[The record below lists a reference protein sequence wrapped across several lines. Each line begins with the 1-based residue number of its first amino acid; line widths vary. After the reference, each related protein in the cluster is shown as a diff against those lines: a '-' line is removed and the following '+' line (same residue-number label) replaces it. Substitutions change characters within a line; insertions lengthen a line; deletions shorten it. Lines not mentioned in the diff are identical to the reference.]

1 MLVYNQLCK
10 HCSIC
15 FSPSHIY
22 DPTNKYT
29 IVDAFTFSSDKDEA
43 RQILDTAV
51 FAGAAP
57 PTVTYGVSCSHPGVP
72 YQPPPQN
79 PVYNPP
85 LPNPGAYPPPP
96 QGQPAAGYPSPPG
109 GAFNVQFGMPPPQ
122 QPTAPPPGAADVNV
136 QFGVGGF
143 PGMPTGNI
151 SFNMPPPWP

>member
-10 HCSIC
+10 RCSIC

-29 IVDAFTFSSDKDEA
+29 IVDAFTFDSDQDQA

-51 FAGAAP
+51 FSGVP
-57 PTVTYGVSCSHPGVP
+57 PTSVTYGGSCSHHGAP
-72 YQPPPQN
+72 YQPPVQRPM
-79 PVYNPP
+79 YNPP
-85 LPNPGAYPPPP
+85 PPTCPP
-96 QGQPAAGYPSPPG
+96 QPACQPVTGYPAPPG
-109 GAFNVQFGMPPPQ
+109 GGLNVQFGMGGNPPPH